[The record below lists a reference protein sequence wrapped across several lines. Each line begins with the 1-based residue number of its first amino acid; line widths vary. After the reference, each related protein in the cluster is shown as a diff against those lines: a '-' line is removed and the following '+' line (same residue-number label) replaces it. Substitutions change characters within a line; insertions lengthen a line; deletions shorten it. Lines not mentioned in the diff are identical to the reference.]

1 MATTETLASTE
12 VSDSTSPSSTTSS
25 MAVVVR
31 ETPVVIKSS
40 ALAPGFKLTQYYS
53 SLRVE
58 GFSDLLPEQIEI
70 DPTVIA
76 NGGEIRIDQ
85 IALPPCCEIIGV
97 WFANP
102 VISVEQVS

>member
-1 MATTETLASTE
+1 MATTETLASAE
-12 VSDSTSPSSTTSS
+12 ASDSTSPSSTMSS

-31 ETPVVIKSS
+31 ETPVVIKASVLP
-40 ALAPGFKLTQYYS
+40 AGFKLTQYYL

-58 GFSDLLPEQIEI
+58 GFADLLPEQIEI

-76 NGGEIRIDQ
+76 NGGSLRIDQ

>member
-1 MATTETLASTE
+1 MALIQTLASNGADGATG
-12 VSDSTSPSSTTSS
+12 TPTTSAS

-31 ETPVVIKSS
+31 ETPVVIK
-40 ALAPGFKLTQYYS
+40 AATLAAGFVLTQYYQ

-58 GFSDLLPEQIEI
+58 GFADLLPEQIEI
-70 DPTVIA
+70 DPTPILD
-76 NGGEIRIDQ
+76 GGEVRIDQ

-102 VISVEQVS
+102 VISVEQVI

>member
-1 MATTETLASTE
+1 MATIETLAASE
-12 VSDSTSPSSTTSS
+12 AGASTSGSS

-31 ETPVVIKSS
+31 ETPVVIKASV
-40 ALAPGFKLTQYYS
+40 LAPGFRLTQYYQK
-53 SLRVE
+53 LRVE

-70 DPTVIA
+70 DPTSIA
-76 NGGEIRIDQ
+76 SGGEVRIDQ